1 LTKSPVVGPSI
12 GGPGDSSEMTLPAFD
27 LQLLVLVSVV
37 FVAGVARGM
46 SGFGS
51 GMIVAPVAGA
61 IYGPTAALVI
71 LLILDSLPTVPITI
85 PAMRIARWSE
95 VLPATIGLFL
105 LYPLGVFIL
114 VHGNVTTLRWVI
126 AAAIFSSVAVL
137 AMKYRYRGPRNLAT
151 SFSAGGA
158 AGVLSGIAAI
168 PGPPVITYWMASDY
182 PAAIVRANLLSFF
195 ALEALVSAVILGA
208 AGLLQWPTVIVGIIC
223 APFYFVGLT
232 LGGKLFHRSS
242 DQTYRLVTFALILLS
257 AFLALPLFDQ
267 LFGQLGAA
275 LRSM

>member
-1 LTKSPVVGPSI
+1 
-12 GGPGDSSEMTLPAFD
+12 MTLPAFD
-27 LQLLVLVSVV
+27 LQLVVLVTVV
-37 FVAGVARGM
+37 FVAGIARGM

-85 PAMRIARWSE
+85 PALRIARWNE

-105 LYPLGVFIL
+105 LYPLGVYIL
-114 VHGNVTTLRWVI
+114 VHGNVITLRWLI
-126 AAAIFSSVAVL
+126 ALSIFASVGVL
-137 AMKYRYRGPRNLAT
+137 AMKYRYRGPRNVAV
-151 SFSAGGA
+151 SFGAGGV

-195 ALEALVSAVILGA
+195 ALEALVSTVVLAA
-208 AGLLQWPTVIVGIIC
+208 AGLLQWETIIIGILC

-232 LGGKLFHRSS
+232 IGGKLFHNSS
-242 DQTYRLVTFALILLS
+242 EQAYRMVTFALILLS
-257 AFLALPLFDQ
+257 AFLALPLFDRA
-267 LFGQLGAA
+267 FEGLGAA
-275 LRSM
+275 LRAL